1 MIKDGT
7 SIFGSKAAPDAPV
20 PLVSVVVPAYN
31 AEKTLS
37 CLLESIKEQ
46 TFNNYEVIV
55 VDDGSSDATSDAFY
69 QAAGSDPRF
78 QLVRLAENQGVSN
91 ARNVGIDFAK
101 GEYLYFCDADDAIL
115 PETLCELVTA
125 CSDADI
131 VLVSARLYKDE
142 TSWELYVPWD
152 GLDLEIIEQNGPIA
166 GGCAGYVCC
175 YFFRRSIIGVER
187 FNSDFSLLEDAEF
200 MSRVCRG
207 GLRYAY
213 CDKALYCYN
222 TWTDGSALNTMTVEK
237 VIIHKRMRCLLEKR
251 TRGSVRS
258 EMLLRD
264 YAHSC
269 FGVLRRVAGNKFLF
283 YKEAAL
289 NEDEL
294 HEMSVLTDWRT
305 RLVLLAA
312 RFPRAARYLFIVS
325 SCFFGQEE

>member
-1 MIKDGT
+1 MAERSCIGAKEA
-7 SIFGSKAAPDAPV
+7 SNEFS
-20 PLVSVVVPAYN
+20 PLVSIVVPAFN
-31 AEKTLS
+31 AEKTLPR
-37 CLLESIKEQ
+37 LIESIKRQ
-46 TFNNYEVIV
+46 TLDDYEVIII
-55 VDDGSSDATSDAFY
+55 DDGSSDATSDAFY
-69 QAAGSDPRF
+69 QATGSDPRF
-78 QLVRLAENQGVSN
+78 RLVRLAKNQGVSN
-91 ARNVGIDFAK
+91 ARNVGIDLAK
-101 GEYLYFCDADDAIL
+101 GEFLYFCDADDTVL
-115 PETLCELVTA
+115 PQTLCELVAA
-125 CSDADI
+125 CSDADV

-142 TSWELYVPWD
+142 NSWELYVPWD
-152 GLDLEIIEQNGPIA
+152 RLDLEIIEQNGPIA

-175 YFFRRSIIGVER
+175 YFFRRSIIGAER

-251 TRGSVRS
+251 TRGAVRS

-294 HEMSVLTDWRT
+294 HEMSALTDWRT

-312 RFPRAARYLFIVS
+312 RFPRAARYLFIIS
-325 SCFFGQEE
+325 SYFFGQEE